1 MSKFSDRFALGLAFT
16 RFRRSATVPG
26 PTARRHR
33 PTRRSVPP
41 VSPLPCG
48 RGRHRA
54 VRREKIREACGTVAA
69 AAY

>member
-1 MSKFSDRFALGLAFT
+1 MSKFSDRFALAFT
-16 RFRRSATVPG
+16 FPGRSATVPG

-54 VRREKIREACGTVAA
+54 VRREIREACGTVAA